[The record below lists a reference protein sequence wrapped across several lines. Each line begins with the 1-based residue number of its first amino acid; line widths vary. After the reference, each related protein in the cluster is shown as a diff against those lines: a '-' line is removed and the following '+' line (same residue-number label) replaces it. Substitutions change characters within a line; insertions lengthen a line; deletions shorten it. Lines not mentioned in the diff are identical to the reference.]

1 MYNHGRVN
9 MSLVTNYLS
18 PASFDISIA
27 KMPNVEFFV
36 QSVTIPDISSGP
48 AETESALKALYNI
61 PDRLVYADF
70 DVSFIVD
77 ENMNNYLEILG
88 WLEGMG
94 SPENRG
100 AQFNAKRAEVSTYY
114 SDITVIVQNSH
125 KNPNLRFIFKNA
137 FPISL
142 GSIELDVKQDT
153 VNYLSCTT
161 TFRYDTFVVERIE
174 S

>member
-1 MYNHGRVN
+1 MA
-9 MSLVTNYLS
+9 LVTNYLS

-36 QSVTIPDISSGP
+36 QSVTIPDVSSGP

-94 SPENRG
+94 SPEARG
-100 AQFNAKRAEVSTYY
+100 DQYNNKRKEVGNYY
-114 SDITVIVQNSH
+114 SDITVIIQNSH

-142 GSIELDVKQDT
+142 GSLELDVKQDT
-153 VNYLSCTT
+153 INYLTT
-161 TFRYDTFVVERIE
+161 TVTFRYDTFVVERIE